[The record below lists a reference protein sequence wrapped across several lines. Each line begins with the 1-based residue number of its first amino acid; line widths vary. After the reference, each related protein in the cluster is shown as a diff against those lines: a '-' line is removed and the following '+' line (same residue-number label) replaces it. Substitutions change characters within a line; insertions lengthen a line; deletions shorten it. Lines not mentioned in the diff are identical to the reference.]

1 MNIEQLRD
9 EVINDALDTC
19 IEDHGYLKSILQS
32 YFANESDERIIQLH
46 NEAFAYGDRYHEL

>member
-9 EVINDALDTC
+9 EVDTC